1 MPMRA
6 FVSEMLFFNCFW
18 LCTMWKILP
27 FMTTDLKSSSSA
39 FSNQLQ
45 VINGSFSFLLFFSI
59 SKFRRFK
66 VDGKAKGFLVLLE
79 LSKMKGWFGQIPKK
93 KKRYFLLL
101 LYAPKKEEHSR
112 LICLVEQISIFIE
125 WYYLFSDVLASVF
138 VTANKTTFSYA
149 MRTVHSLSIRG
160 HCATSLLATNKHN
173 KQVIWA

>member
-1 MPMRA
+1 
-6 FVSEMLFFNCFW
+6 
-18 LCTMWKILP
+18 
-27 FMTTDLKSSSSA
+27 MTTDLKSSSSA
-39 FSNQLQ
+39 FSNQQQ

-125 WYYLFSDVLASVF
+125 
-138 VTANKTTFSYA
+138 
-149 MRTVHSLSIRG
+149 
-160 HCATSLLATNKHN
+160 
-173 KQVIWA
+173 